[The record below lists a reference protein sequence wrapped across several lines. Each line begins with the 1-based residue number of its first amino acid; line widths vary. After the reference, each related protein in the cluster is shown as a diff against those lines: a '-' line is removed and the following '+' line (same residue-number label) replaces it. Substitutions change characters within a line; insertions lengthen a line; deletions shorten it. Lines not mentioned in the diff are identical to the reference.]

1 MTDTPRPRP
10 PLEPT
15 LPARAVDALLV
26 DTTPW
31 LSCDDCFERMDL
43 HVEALLADPHHRDD
57 AMEHHLQGCAACA
70 DEARSLLD
78 LLRAGT
84 V

>member
-1 MTDTPRPRP
+1 MTDTPRPRTPLTP
-10 PLEPT
+10 PLTPG
-15 LPARAVDALLV
+15 AVDALLV

-43 HVEALLADPHHRDD
+43 HVEALLADPGHRDE
-57 AMEHHLQGCAACA
+57 AMEHHLLGCAACA

-78 LLRAGT
+78 LLREDI

>member
-1 MTDTPRPRP
+1 MTDTPRPRTPLTP
-10 PLEPT
+10 PLP
-15 LPARAVDALLV
+15 PGAVDALLV

-31 LSCDDCFERMDL
+31 LSCDACFERMDL
-43 HVEALLADPHHRDD
+43 HVEALLADPDHHDE
-57 AMEHHLQGCAACA
+57 AMDNHLRGCAACA

-78 LLRAGT
+78 LLRSDT

>member
-1 MTDTPRPRP
+1 MTTPRPRP
-10 PLEPT
+10 P

-31 LSCDDCFERMDL
+31 LSCDECFERMDV
-43 HVEALLADPHHRDD
+43 HVEAVLADPHHHDP
-57 AMEHHLQGCAACA
+57 AMEHHLLGCAACA

-78 LLRAGT
+78 LLRSGT